1 MVAFPVHPLAEGPAM
16 HRVPRL
22 AAVAVS
28 AIAAAAIL
36 AVTAGGQTPSAA
48 PADFTVTST
57 IRDRDSAFVN
67 NPPRRQSP
75 GDVFLASGR
84 ITGAKRGAF
93 DFTCTLTSRRAS
105 LCSTRR
111 RPSRRLDLPRGA
123 DRGRGAGPARRD
135 RRRHRRLQRRDRDA
149 DLDDRLV
156 ARRGGDQRGRLRLR
170 RVGGLRQRPARKAR
184 TSARTGRAPPG

>member
-1 MVAFPVHPLAEGPAM
+1 M

-28 AIAAAAIL
+28 AVAAAAIL

-57 IRDRDSAFVN
+57 IRDRDAAFVN

-105 LCSTRR
+105 LCTAAATFGDGSIYLAARIAGEPRVLRAAIVGGTGAYHGATGTLISTTL
-111 RPSRRLDLPRGA
+111 SS
-123 DRGRGAGPARRD
+123 
-135 RRRHRRLQRRDRDA
+135 
-149 DLDDRLV
+149 
-156 ARRGGDQRGRLRLR
+156 RGGVD
-170 RVGGLRQRPARKAR
+170 
-184 TSARTGRAPPG
+184 TSEDVYDFAE